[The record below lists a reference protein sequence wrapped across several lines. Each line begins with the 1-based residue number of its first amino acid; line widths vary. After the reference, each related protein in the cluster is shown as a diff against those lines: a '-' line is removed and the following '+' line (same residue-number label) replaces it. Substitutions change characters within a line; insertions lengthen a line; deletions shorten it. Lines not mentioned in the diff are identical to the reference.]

1 MTGIA
6 ATPVSDFLKGM
17 DMRISKATKT
27 LVAALALVASSGAWA
42 GVQVHFEKPDQYSD
56 VPFST
61 RDREQVLAGLADHF
75 LWLGKSLRPGQEL
88 KIEITDVDL
97 AGEEDPSRRGAFDVR
112 VMNGRADWPRMRLRY
127 TLEQNGKVI
136 ASGNASLSDMSYL
149 QRINR
154 YSKSDSL
161 RYEKKM
167 IDDWFKNT
175 FGVLPKGRSSPVMS
189 LQQQEVRGRR

>member
-1 MTGIA
+1 
-6 ATPVSDFLKGM
+6 
-17 DMRISKATKT
+17 MRISKATKT

-42 GVQVHFEKPDQYSD
+42 GVQVHFDKPDQYSD

-75 LWLGKSLRPGQEL
+75 LWLGKSLPPGQEL

-97 AGEEDPSRRGAFDVR
+97 AGREDMSRRGASELR
-112 VMNGRADWPRMRLRY
+112 VMNGRADWPRIRLRY
-127 TLEQNGKVI
+127 ALEKNGKVI

-154 YSKSDSL
+154 YSSSDSL
-161 RYEKKM
+161 RYEKQM
-167 IDDWFKNT
+167 IDDWFRNT
-175 FGVLPKGRSSPVMS
+175 FGIKPKGRSSPVIM
-189 LQQQEVRGRR
+189 LQQREIQRR